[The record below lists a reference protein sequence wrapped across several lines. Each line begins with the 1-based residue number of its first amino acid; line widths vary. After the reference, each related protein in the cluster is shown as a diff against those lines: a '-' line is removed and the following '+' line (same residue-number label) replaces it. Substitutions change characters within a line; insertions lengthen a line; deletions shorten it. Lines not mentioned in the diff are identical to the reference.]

1 MRVLLIM
8 LVALL
13 ATEAGGAVEV
23 LSLVREVSYSGGLQ
37 VPGEIAD
44 SRSSS
49 EFGAFSEDLS
59 DVLSSP
65 PNVEAFAAA
74 SQFSNV
80 GTDGGGLAV
89 LVDGDVRARA
99 VALADGTIADAMAES
114 RLVIVF
120 TTDEITQLTVDI
132 VVDSFLGPFFEGP
145 FVGEAATSHVAS
157 FLICVVGGR
166 CFVDL
171 LVEDISDNLQA
182 VADGLQRSGELA
194 PGSYVVELLAISQAI
209 SKDDGSV
216 IGSAGFSGE
225 ITVEPVPETGAV
237 LSGLVGLLSLT
248 AVRCRRSGA
257 ERLRSDMRRVNDDY
271 PPGAASG

>member
-1 MRVLLIM
+1 MRALLIM

-13 ATEAGGAVEV
+13 ATEAGAVEV

-65 PNVEAFAAA
+65 PDVEAAAAA

-80 GTDGGGLAV
+80 GTDGSRLDIV
-89 LVDGDVRARA
+89 VNGDVSARA
-99 VALADGTIADAMAES
+99 TALADGTIADAMAES
-114 RLVIVF
+114 KLVIVF
-120 TTDEITQLTVDI
+120 TTNETTQLTVDI
-132 VVDSFLGPFFEGP
+132 VVSSSLGVFFEGP

-157 FLICVVGGR
+157 FLICVVGGG

-182 VADGLQRSGELA
+182 VADGLQRSGELQ
-194 PGSYVVELLAISQAI
+194 PGSYFVELLAVSQAI
-209 SKDDGSV
+209 AKEDGSV
-216 IGSAGFSGE
+216 LGSAGFSGE

-237 LSGLVGLLSLT
+237 LSGFVALFSLV
-248 AVRCRRSGA
+248 AVRYRRREVA
-257 ERLRSDMRRVNDDY
+257 RL
-271 PPGAASG
+271 